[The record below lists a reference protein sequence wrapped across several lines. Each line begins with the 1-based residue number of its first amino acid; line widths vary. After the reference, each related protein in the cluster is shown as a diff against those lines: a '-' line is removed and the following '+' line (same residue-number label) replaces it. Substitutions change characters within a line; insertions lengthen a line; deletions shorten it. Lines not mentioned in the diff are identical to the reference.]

1 MFQKKWISTSVVNRA
16 MNAITAAAQK
26 EPQKKNVKPAAVEE
40 MRGIYLSVP
49 SRESSRVKEKNVGGG
64 ETKVS

>member
-1 MFQKKWISTSVVNRA
+1 

-49 SRESSRVKEKNVGGG
+49 SSRESSRVKEKNVGGG